1 MNKKIIDKVISL
13 RKQKI
18 GYKRI
23 AKTLNLTFGQVS
35 DILIDNG
42 LYSHVTMPDEETIK
56 VLIDNYNN
64 HSVKELSKMTGI
76 GQERIMSILKIKRV
90 KLRPL
95 GSHKGYYEKINH
107 NYFKVIDD
115 EHKAYWLGFLYAD
128 GYNNEKFYQVEIT
141 LKDEDKYILEE
152 LKKDCESIYDIK
164 YKEVNLNGKIF
175 PCNRL
180 TLYSKEISQDLKK
193 LGCMQKKSLIIKFP
207 TEEQVPN
214 SLIHH
219 FMRGYFDGN
228 GCISGNNFMLNS
240 TKDFLDEYIKRLRNN
255 TDISKAGYFNIDG
268 QGHRWSHASKRDLQ
282 KIFNYL
288 YKDATIYLHR
298 KYNKFVKNNNSLNI
312 QK

>member
-1 MNKKIIDKVISL
+1 MNKEIIDKVISL
-13 RKQKI
+13 RKQKV
-18 GYKRI
+18 GYKKI
-23 AKTLNLTFGQVS
+23 ARELNLTFGQVS
-35 DILIDNG
+35 DILINNG

-76 GQERIMSILKIKRV
+76 GQERIMSILKIKQV
-90 KLRPL
+90 KLRPF
-95 GSHKGYYEKINH
+95 GSHKNYYNNINH
-107 NYFKVIDD
+107 NYFKVIND

-128 GYNNEKFYQVEIT
+128 GYNNEKLYQVEMT
-141 LKDEDKYILEE
+141 LKYEDKYILEE

-164 YKEVNLNGKIF
+164 YKEVNLNGKVF

-180 TLYSKEISQDLKK
+180 TLYSKEISKDLKK

-207 TEEQVPN
+207 TEEQVPDN
-214 SLIHH
+214 LIHH

-255 TDISKAGYFNIDG
+255 TDISKAGYFSVDG

-282 KIFNYL
+282 KIFNFL

>member
-23 AKTLNLTFGQVS
+23 ARTLNLTFGQVS

-76 GQERIMSILKIKRV
+76 GQERIMSILKIKQV

-240 TKDFLDEYIKRLRNN
+240 AKDFLDEYIKRLRNN
-255 TDISKAGYFNIDG
+255 TDISKAGYFSIDG

>member
-1 MNKKIIDKVISL
+1 MNKEIIDKVISL
-13 RKQKI
+13 RKQKV
-18 GYKRI
+18 GYKKI
-23 AKTLNLTFGQVS
+23 ARELNLTFGQVS
-35 DILIDNG
+35 DILINNG

-64 HSVKELSKMTGI
+64 HSVKELSKMIGI
-76 GQERIMSILKIKRV
+76 GQERIMSILKIKQV
-90 KLRPL
+90 KLRPF
-95 GSHKGYYEKINH
+95 GSHKNYYNNINH
-107 NYFKVIDD
+107 NYFKVIND

-128 GYNNEKFYQVEIT
+128 GYNNEKLYQVEMT
-141 LKDEDKYILEE
+141 LKYEDKYILEE

-164 YKEVNLNGKIF
+164 YKEVNLNGKVF

-180 TLYSKEISQDLKK
+180 TLYSKEISKDLKK

-207 TEEQVPN
+207 TEEQVPDN
-214 SLIHH
+214 LIHH

-255 TDISKAGYFNIDG
+255 TDISKAGYFSVDG

-282 KIFNYL
+282 KIFNFL

>member
-1 MNKKIIDKVISL
+1 MNKEIIDKVISL
-13 RKQKI
+13 RKQKV
-18 GYKRI
+18 GYKKI
-23 AKTLNLTFGQVS
+23 ARELNLTFGQVS

-76 GQERIMSILKIKRV
+76 GQERIMSILKIKQV
-90 KLRPL
+90 KLRPF
-95 GSHKGYYEKINH
+95 GSHKNYYNNINH
-107 NYFKVIDD
+107 NYFKVIND

-164 YKEVNLNGKIF
+164 YKEVNLNGKVF

-207 TEEQVPN
+207 TEEQVPDN
-214 SLIHH
+214 LIHH

-228 GCISGNNFMLNS
+228 GCISSNNFMLNS

-255 TDISKAGYFNIDG
+255 TDISKAGYFSVDG

-282 KIFNYL
+282 KIFNFL

>member
-1 MNKKIIDKVISL
+1 
-13 RKQKI
+13 
-18 GYKRI
+18 
-23 AKTLNLTFGQVS
+23 
-35 DILIDNG
+35 
-42 LYSHVTMPDEETIK
+42 MPDEETIK

-76 GQERIMSILKIKRV
+76 GQERIMSILKIKQV

-214 SLIHH
+214 NLIHH

-255 TDISKAGYFNIDG
+255 TDISKAGYFSVDG
-268 QGHRWSHASKRDLQ
+268 QGHRWSHASKRDLN
-282 KIFNYL
+282 KIFDYL

-298 KYNKFVKNNNSLNI
+298 KHNKFVKNNNSLNI

>member
-23 AKTLNLTFGQVS
+23 ARTLNLTFGQVS

-56 VLIDNYNN
+56 VLINNYNN

-76 GQERIMSILKIKRV
+76 GQERIMSILKIKKV

-255 TDISKAGYFNIDG
+255 TDISKAGYFSIDG

-298 KYNKFVKNNNSLNI
+298 KHNKFVKNNNSLNI

>member
-1 MNKKIIDKVISL
+1 MNKEIIDKVISL
-13 RKQKI
+13 RKQKV
-18 GYKRI
+18 GYKKI
-23 AKTLNLTFGQVS
+23 ARELNLTFGQVS

-42 LYSHVTMPDEETIK
+42 LYSHVTMPDEEIIEI
-56 VLIDNYNN
+56 LINNYNN
-64 HSVKELSKMTGI
+64 HSIKELSKMTGI
-76 GQERIMSILKIKRV
+76 GQNRIMSILKIKQV
-90 KLRPL
+90 KLRPF
-95 GSHKGYYEKINH
+95 GSHKNYYNNINH
-107 NYFKVIDD
+107 NYFKVIND

-164 YKEVNLNGKIF
+164 YKEVNLNGKVF

-180 TLYSKEISQDLKK
+180 TLYSKEINQDLKK

-255 TDISKAGYFNIDG
+255 TDISKAGYFSVDG
-268 QGHRWSHASKRDLQ
+268 QGHRWSHASKRDLN
-282 KIFNYL
+282 KIFDYL

-298 KYNKFVKNNNSLNI
+298 KHNKFVKNNNSLNI

>member
-1 MNKKIIDKVISL
+1 
-13 RKQKI
+13 
-18 GYKRI
+18 
-23 AKTLNLTFGQVS
+23 
-35 DILIDNG
+35 
-42 LYSHVTMPDEETIK
+42 MPDEETIK

-76 GQERIMSILKIKRV
+76 GQERIMSILKIKKV

-107 NYFKVIDD
+107 NYFKVIND

-228 GCISGNNFMLNS
+228 GCISGNNFILNS
-240 TKDFLDEYIKRLRNN
+240 TKYFLDEYIKRLRNN
-255 TDISKAGYFNIDG
+255 TDISKAGYFSIDG

-298 KYNKFVKNNNSLNI
+298 KHNKFVKNNNSLNI

>member
-1 MNKKIIDKVISL
+1 MNKKIINEVISL
-13 RKQKI
+13 RKQRL

-23 AKTLNLTFGQVS
+23 ARTLNLTFGQVS

-42 LYSHVTMPDEETIK
+42 LYSHVTMPNEETIK

-64 HSVKELSKMTGI
+64 HSIKELSKMTGI
-76 GQERIMSILKIKRV
+76 GQERIMSILKIKKV
-90 KLRPL
+90 KLRPF

-107 NYFKVIDD
+107 DYFKIIDD

-128 GYNNEKFYQVEIT
+128 GYNNEKLYQVEMT

-152 LKKDCESIYDIK
+152 LKKDCQSVYDIK
-164 YKEVNLNGKIF
+164 YKEVSLNGKIF

-207 TEEQVPN
+207 TKKQVPDN
-214 SLIHH
+214 LIHH

-228 GCISGNNFMLNS
+228 GSIFDNKFMLNS
-240 TKDFLDEYIKRLRNN
+240 TKDFLDKYIEKLRNN
-255 TDISKAGYFNIDG
+255 TNISKAGYFSMDG
-268 QGHRWSHASKRDLQ
+268 QGHRWSHASKKDLNE
-282 KIFNYL
+282 IFNYL

-298 KYNKFVKNNNSLNI
+298 KYNKFVNNKNSLNI

>member
-1 MNKKIIDKVISL
+1 MNKEIIDKVISL
-13 RKQKI
+13 RKQKV
-18 GYKRI
+18 GYKKI
-23 AKTLNLTFGQVS
+23 ARELNLTFGQVS

-76 GQERIMSILKIKRV
+76 GQERIMSILKIKQV
-90 KLRPL
+90 KLRPF
-95 GSHKGYYEKINH
+95 GSHKNYYNNINH
-107 NYFKVIDD
+107 NYFKVIND

-164 YKEVNLNGKIF
+164 YKEVNLNEKVF

-207 TEEQVPN
+207 TEEQVPDN
-214 SLIHH
+214 LIHH

-255 TDISKAGYFNIDG
+255 TDISKAGYFSVDG

-282 KIFNYL
+282 KIFNFL

>member
-23 AKTLNLTFGQVS
+23 ARTLNLTFRQVS

-56 VLIDNYNN
+56 VLVDNYNN

-76 GQERIMSILKIKRV
+76 GQERIMSILKIKQV

-95 GSHKGYYEKINH
+95 GSHRGYYEKINH

-207 TEEQVPN
+207 TEKQVPN

-240 TKDFLDEYIKRLRNN
+240 TKDFLDEYIKKLRNN
-255 TDISKAGYFNIDG
+255 TDISKAGYFSIDG

-298 KYNKFVKNNNSLNI
+298 KHNKFVKNNNSLNI

>member
-23 AKTLNLTFGQVS
+23 ARTLNLTFGQVS
-35 DILIDNG
+35 DILINNG

-76 GQERIMSILKIKRV
+76 GQERIMSILKIKQV

-207 TEEQVPN
+207 TKEQVPN

-255 TDISKAGYFNIDG
+255 TDISKAGYFSIDG

-298 KYNKFVKNNNSLNI
+298 KHNKFVKNNNSLNI

>member
-23 AKTLNLTFGQVS
+23 ARTLNLTFGQVS

-76 GQERIMSILKIKRV
+76 GQERIMSILKIKQV

-255 TDISKAGYFNIDG
+255 TDISKAGYFSVDG

-298 KYNKFVKNNNSLNI
+298 KHNKFVKNNNSLNI

>member
-23 AKTLNLTFGQVS
+23 ARTLNLTFGQVS

-76 GQERIMSILKIKRV
+76 GQERIMSILKIKKV

-107 NYFKVIDD
+107 NYFKVIND

-255 TDISKAGYFNIDG
+255 TDISKAGYFSIDG

-298 KYNKFVKNNNSLNI
+298 KHNKFVKNNNSLNI

>member
-1 MNKKIIDKVISL
+1 MNKEIIDKVISL
-13 RKQKI
+13 RKQKV
-18 GYKRI
+18 GYKKI
-23 AKTLNLTFGQVS
+23 ARELNLTFGQVS

-42 LYSHVTMPDEETIK
+42 LYSHVTMPDEEIIEI
-56 VLIDNYNN
+56 LINNYNN
-64 HSVKELSKMTGI
+64 HSIKELSKMTGI
-76 GQERIMSILKIKRV
+76 GQNRIMSILKIKQV
-90 KLRPL
+90 KLRPF

-107 NYFKVIDD
+107 DYFKVIDD

-128 GYNNEKFYQVEIT
+128 GYNI
-141 LKDEDKYILEE
+141 EE

-255 TDISKAGYFNIDG
+255 TDISKAGYFSVDG
-268 QGHRWSHASKRDLQ
+268 QGHRWSHASKRDLN
-282 KIFNYL
+282 KIFDYL

-298 KYNKFVKNNNSLNI
+298 KHNKFVKNNNSLNI

>member
-23 AKTLNLTFGQVS
+23 ARTLNLTFGQVS

-76 GQERIMSILKIKRV
+76 GQERIMSILKIKKV

-175 PCNRL
+175 PCDRL

-255 TDISKAGYFNIDG
+255 TDISKAGYFSIDG

-298 KYNKFVKNNNSLNI
+298 KHNKFVKNNNSLNI

>member
-1 MNKKIIDKVISL
+1 MNKEIIDKVISL
-13 RKQKI
+13 RKQKV
-18 GYKRI
+18 GYKKI
-23 AKTLNLTFGQVS
+23 ARELNLTFGQVS

-76 GQERIMSILKIKRV
+76 GQERIMSILKIKQV
-90 KLRPL
+90 KLRPF
-95 GSHKGYYEKINH
+95 GSHKNYYNNINH
-107 NYFKVIDD
+107 NYFKVIND

-164 YKEVNLNGKIF
+164 YKEVNLNGKVF

-207 TEEQVPN
+207 TEEQVPDN
-214 SLIHH
+214 LIHH

-240 TKDFLDEYIKRLRNN
+240 TKDFLDEYIRRLRNN
-255 TDISKAGYFNIDG
+255 TDISKAGYFSIDG

-298 KYNKFVKNNNSLNI
+298 KHNKFVKNNNSLNI

>member
-23 AKTLNLTFGQVS
+23 ARTLNLTFGQVS

-76 GQERIMSILKIKRV
+76 GQERIMSILKIKKV

-255 TDISKAGYFNIDG
+255 TDISKAGYFSIDG

-298 KYNKFVKNNNSLNI
+298 KHNKFVKNNNSLNI

>member
-1 MNKKIIDKVISL
+1 
-13 RKQKI
+13 
-18 GYKRI
+18 
-23 AKTLNLTFGQVS
+23 
-35 DILIDNG
+35 
-42 LYSHVTMPDEETIK
+42 MPDEETIK

-64 HSVKELSKMTGI
+64 HSIKELSKMTGI
-76 GQERIMSILKIKRV
+76 GQERIMSILKIKKV

-95 GSHKGYYEKINH
+95 DSHKGYYEKINH

-152 LKKDCESIYDIK
+152 LKKDCESTYNIK

-255 TDISKAGYFNIDG
+255 TDISKAGYFSIDG

-298 KYNKFVKNNNSLNI
+298 KHNKFVKNNNSLNI

>member
-1 MNKKIIDKVISL
+1 MNKEIINKVISL

-18 GYKRI
+18 GYKKI
-23 AKTLNLTFGQVS
+23 ARELNLTFGQVS
-35 DILIDNG
+35 DTLIDNG

-64 HSVKELSKMTGI
+64 HSIKELSKMTGI
-76 GQERIMSILKIKRV
+76 GQNRIMSILKIKQV

-95 GSHKGYYEKINH
+95 GSHKSYYEKINH
-107 NYFKVIDD
+107 NYFKIIDD

-128 GYNNEKFYQVEIT
+128 GYNNEKFYQIEIT

-164 YKEVNLNGKIF
+164 YKEVSLNGKIF

-193 LGCMQKKSLIIKFP
+193 LGCIQKKSLIIKFP
-207 TEEQVPN
+207 TEKQVPDN
-214 SLIHH
+214 LIHH

-228 GCISGNNFMLNS
+228 GSISGNKFMLSS
-240 TKDFLDEYIKRLRNN
+240 TKDFLDEYIKVLRNN
-255 TDISKAGYFNIDG
+255 TDISKAGYFSIDG
-268 QGHRWSHASKRDLQ
+268 QGHRWSHGSKRDLK
-282 KIFNYL
+282 KIFDYL